1 MKIKRNRFHYG
12 ILIFTVIVL
21 GLSSRRCSY
30 GLPKWIGS
38 YAGDILWALMV
49 FLIIG
54 FLFAKLETR
63 TVTILA
69 IIFSFAIE
77 VSQLYHEPWI
87 DSIRKT
93 RFGGLIL
100 GFGFLWSDLICYI
113 IGIAIGLL
121 LEKLSYRYHENNFI
135 K

>member
-12 ILIFTVIVL
+12 ILIFIVIVL
-21 GLSSRRCSY
+21 GLSSRRYSHNF
-30 GLPKWIGS
+30 PKWVES

-63 TVTILA
+63 TVTVLA
-69 IIFSFAIE
+69 IVFSFAIE
-77 VSQLYHEPWI
+77 FSQLYHEPWI

-93 RFGGLIL
+93 RLGALAL
-100 GFGFLWSDLICYI
+100 GFGFLRSDLICYI
-113 IGIAIGLL
+113 IGISIGML
-121 LEKLSYRYHENNFI
+121 LEKLSDRYHRNNFI